1 MSDKQEVIQQVEK
14 FDKGKL
20 KKSNTEEKNYIPTQ
34 QEIEEEKKAMKEGK
48 CNWDASAMIPLLQ
61 PCPVTCSSSN

>member
-48 CNWDASAMIPLLQ
+48 CN
-61 PCPVTCSSSN
+61 

>member
-34 QEIEEEKKAMKEGK
+34 QGRCLRENKFALSLMQVL
-48 CNWDASAMIPLLQ
+48 PFPQLL
-61 PCPVTCSSSN
+61 V